1 MYVFLAKHGALRSGE
16 ITKLIKM
23 DKAEVYRVLTN
34 LQTKGLV
41 EKTLESPTR
50 FISTPFERAIDS
62 FIKYKRDEANLVERT
77 KKDLIRDWNKITKTK
92 QALPLER
99 FIVIEGRRKIYPRI
113 SEMIK
118 ETKNEL
124 SIASTVTGYLRAEE
138 FGVLDEILSHPLKT
152 KIDFRFLTK
161 IKDNDLKLIQK
172 LFKRIPKDLTNIRI
186 KTPDLPSKSLSS
198 MILKDREELLLFIQ
212 SLPEETSLENDNVGL
227 WTNCKTIV
235 QSFAVMFEDLWQNS
249 TNIQSFSQDTIKLQ
263 PEVEVIN
270 NYEIAV
276 KHFFEAMQTAE
287 EEILLMSCS
296 EAAKKYF
303 EILEECSKR
312 GISVKFMVPIVE
324 NNFKE
329 IKTLSKN
336 VEIKHIPT
344 TNLEAAVIDNKEAFQ
359 FNSLLN
365 DFSSKQTNLYSK
377 NPTYVKKL
385 KDSLNEIW
393 QKATPA
399 SDTTL
404 ESIIGLNPYAQSS
417 PISKEKFDGIITV
430 DEDEKITEKEILQK
444 IISAK
449 RKPVK
454 DVSKD
459 FHVMYASG
467 GSAIVHPPKS
477 FNLPDLLFQIHH
489 IDKSSGFGQ
498 ADAITVFLWMQTPNG
513 YKFVPAGGLGDNPQG
528 VAFRKSLYAGFPAEQ
543 NHRLVRRDELQ
554 VRVHGNTLFAGWT
567 VPIPLLP
574 PKYVLQPS
582 CLQIEGYGNVVTKA
596 YTNIMPSGFKN
607 KVELNGFH
615 AFVTFM
621 HPESKYSGPG
631 TDGFF
636 IRELVLTMTPPIKNK
651 E

>member
-1 MYVFLAKHGALRSGE
+1 
-16 ITKLIKM
+16 
-23 DKAEVYRVLTN
+23 
-34 LQTKGLV
+34 
-41 EKTLESPTR
+41 
-50 FISTPFERAIDS
+50 
-62 FIKYKRDEANLVERT
+62 
-77 KKDLIRDWNKITKTK
+77 
-92 QALPLER
+92 
-99 FIVIEGRRKIYPRI
+99 
-113 SEMIK
+113 
-118 ETKNEL
+118 
-124 SIASTVTGYLRAEE
+124 
-138 FGVLDEILSHPLKT
+138 
-152 KIDFRFLTK
+152 
-161 IKDNDLKLIQK
+161 
-172 LFKRIPKDLTNIRI
+172 
-186 KTPDLPSKSLSS
+186 
-198 MILKDREELLLFIQ
+198 
-212 SLPEETSLENDNVGL
+212 
-227 WTNCKTIV
+227 
-235 QSFAVMFEDLWQNS
+235 
-249 TNIQSFSQDTIKLQ
+249 
-263 PEVEVIN
+263 
-270 NYEIAV
+270 
-276 KHFFEAMQTAE
+276 
-287 EEILLMSCS
+287 MSCS

-303 EILEECSKR
+303 EILEKCSKR

-329 IKTLSKN
+329 IRTLSKN
-336 VEIKHIPT
+336 IDIKHIPT

-385 KDSLNEIW
+385 KESLNEIW

-404 ESIIGLNPYAQSS
+404 ESTFGLNPYAHRS
-417 PISKEKFDGIITV
+417 PVSKEELDRIIIV
-430 DEDEKITEKEILQK
+430 DVDEKITEKEILQK

-449 RKPVK
+449 RRPVK

-513 YKFVPAGGLGDNPQG
+513 YKFVPVGGLGDNPQG

-574 PKYVLQPS
+574 PKYVLPPS

-596 YTNIMPSGFKN
+596 YTNIVPSGFKS
-607 KVELNGFH
+607 KLELNGFY

>member
-1 MYVFLAKHGALRSGE
+1 
-16 ITKLIKM
+16 
-23 DKAEVYRVLTN
+23 
-34 LQTKGLV
+34 
-41 EKTLESPTR
+41 
-50 FISTPFERAIDS
+50 
-62 FIKYKRDEANLVERT
+62 
-77 KKDLIRDWNKITKTK
+77 
-92 QALPLER
+92 
-99 FIVIEGRRKIYPRI
+99 
-113 SEMIK
+113 
-118 ETKNEL
+118 
-124 SIASTVTGYLRAEE
+124 
-138 FGVLDEILSHPLKT
+138 
-152 KIDFRFLTK
+152 
-161 IKDNDLKLIQK
+161 
-172 LFKRIPKDLTNIRI
+172 
-186 KTPDLPSKSLSS
+186 

-212 SLPEETSLENDNVGL
+212 SPPEEASLENDNVGL

-235 QSFAVMFEDLWQNS
+235 QSFAIMFEDLWQNS
-249 TNIQSFSQDTIKLQ
+249 TNIQSFSQDSTKFQ

-276 KHFFEAMQTAE
+276 KHFFEAMQKAK
-287 EEILLMSCS
+287 EEILLMTSS
-296 EAAKKYF
+296 ETAKKYL
-303 EILEECSKR
+303 ESLEECSKK
-312 GISVKFMVPIVE
+312 GISVKFMVPIME

-329 IKTLSKN
+329 IKKLSKN

-344 TNLEAAVIDNKEAFQ
+344 TTLEAVVIDNKEVFQ
-359 FNSLLN
+359 FNFLLN

-377 NPTYVKKL
+377 NLTYVKKL
-385 KDSLNEIW
+385 KDRLNEIW

-404 ESIIGLNPYAQSS
+404 ESIFGLNPYTQSS
-417 PISKEKFDGIITV
+417 PSNKEELDGIITV
-430 DEDEKITEKEILQK
+430 DEDEKITEKEIVQK
-444 IISAK
+444 IIGAK

-467 GSAIVHPPKS
+467 GSAIVHPSKS

-513 YKFVPAGGLGDNPQG
+513 YKFVPAGGLGDNPKG
-528 VAFRKSLYAGFPAEQ
+528 VAFRKSQYAGFPAEQ

-582 CLQIEGYGNVVTKA
+582 CLQIEGYGNIVTKA

-607 KVELNGFH
+607 KLELNGFH